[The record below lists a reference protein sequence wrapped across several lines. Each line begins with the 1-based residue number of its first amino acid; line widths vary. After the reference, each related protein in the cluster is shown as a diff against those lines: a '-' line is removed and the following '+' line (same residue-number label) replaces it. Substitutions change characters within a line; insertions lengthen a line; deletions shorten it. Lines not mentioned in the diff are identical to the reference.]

1 MPKSLA
7 QIPIGEFVE
16 HPIRVLDRVVRERK
30 PIAVEKRGK
39 VIILLTPIH
48 TRPMRRRKNTVAQR
62 RAFLAAAGSWKDVD
76 TDKLIANLYTSRKR
90 SSRPSVQ
97 L

>member
-1 MPKSLA
+1 MPKSLV
-7 QIPIGEFVE
+7 QIPLGELVE

-30 PIAVEKRGK
+30 PIAIEKRGK
-39 VIILLTPIH
+39 ILVLLTPI
-48 TRPMRRRKNTVAQR
+48 RSRSMRRRKNTTEQR

-76 TDKLIANLYTSRKR
+76 TDELIADIYASRKH